1 MIFDGKN
8 ITIYLLFILW
18 YKTPPDAGPAKNHTN
33 RNRTAPLGVGY
44 GTEKSMKNFKTPNYP
59 LYETTVFRDF
69 RVMTENVAAKYP
81 DRYAISYKK
90 NPRDTEVVHVTYAEA
105 RDFIRNLGT
114 AFIAHGMRDK
124 QVAIIG
130 ESSFEWICSYFALM
144 SIGAV
149 TVPID
154 KEYPAADIEGIVNR
168 AECTAVCYSA
178 AIADKIESIK
188 ANLPTVTSF
197 FRLTGDEGED
207 TSIRA
212 LEAEGAALVAAGDNS
227 YYDYE
232 IDPDRMA
239 SIVFTSGTTG
249 KGKGVMLSTTNIVS
263 DMTQGMYLFDITPK
277 TINVLPPHHTFGSTV
292 NFVGHFSQGSEI
304 YISSGIKYILN
315 ELKEQ
320 QPTHLVL
327 VPLFVETFYKRIWA
341 AAEKQGKAEALR
353 KLMKISNN
361 MRKAG
366 IDMRKTLFKSVTSAF
381 GGKLQMIICGGAAL
395 NQDIIDTFDAI
406 GITILNGYGITE
418 CAPLITCNRNR
429 FQKSGSVGTPIIG
442 EQVKIKDPDENGEGE
457 ICVKGPNVMLGYFRD
472 EEATAAVFDEEGY
485 FRTGDCGRIDEDGWV
500 YITGRIKNLI
510 ILSNGKNVYP
520 EEIETELSRIYGVS
534 EVVVYEGESRSD
546 KNREVIVAEIYP
558 DFEAL
563 EGRGIAGDEAVK
575 SYFDAKVREANQNM
589 APYKSVGLVKIR
601 KSEFIKNTSRKIT
614 RFNIDKSI
622 E

>member
-1 MIFDGKN
+1 
-8 ITIYLLFILW
+8 
-18 YKTPPDAGPAKNHTN
+18 
-33 RNRTAPLGVGY
+33 
-44 GTEKSMKNFKTPNYP
+44 MKNFKNPNYP

-90 NPRDTEVVHVTYAEA
+90 NPRDTEVIHVTYTEA

-114 AFIAHGMRDK
+114 AFIARGMRDK

-130 ESSFEWICSYFALM
+130 ESSFEWICTYFALM

-154 KEYPAADIEGIVNR
+154 KDYPAADIAGIVNR

-188 ANLPTVTSF
+188 AELPAVSAF
-197 FRLTGDEGED
+197 FRLTGDDADATD
-207 TSIRA
+207 TSDSSVRA
-212 LEAEGAALVAAGDNS
+212 LEAEGAALFAAGDNS

-277 TINVLPPHHTFGSTV
+277 TLNVLPPHHTFGSTV

-341 AAEKQGKAEALR
+341 AAEKQGKADALR
-353 KLMKISNN
+353 KLMKVSNG
-361 MRKAG
+361 MRKVG
-366 IDMRKTLFKSVTSAF
+366 IDLRKTLFKSVTSAF
-381 GGKLQMIICGGAAL
+381 GGKLEMIICGGAAL

-429 FQKSGSVGTPIIG
+429 YQKSGSVGTPIIG

-472 EEATAAVFDEEGY
+472 EEATAAAFDEEGY

-534 EVVVYEGESRSD
+534 EAVVYEGESRSD

-558 DFEAL
+558 DYEAL
-563 EGRGIAGDEAVK
+563 EGHGISGDEAVK
-575 SYFDAKVREANQNM
+575 AYFDTKVRGANQNM

-601 KSEFIKNTSRKIT
+601 KTEFVKNTSRKIT

-622 E
+622 D